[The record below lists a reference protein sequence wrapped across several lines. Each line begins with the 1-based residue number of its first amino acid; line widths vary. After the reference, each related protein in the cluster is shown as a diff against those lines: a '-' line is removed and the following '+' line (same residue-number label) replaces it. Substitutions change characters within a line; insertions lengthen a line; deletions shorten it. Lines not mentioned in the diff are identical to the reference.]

1 MNNTQLVAWLEK
13 IKEGCEQVRD
23 DAELKSQVRELAQ
36 LIIRDC
42 NCALRG
48 EIREFK

>member
-1 MNNTQLVAWLEK
+1 MNNAQLVAWIEK

-23 DAELKSQVRELAQ
+23 DAELKSQVRDLAQ
-36 LIIRDC
+36 LILKDC

-48 EIREFK
+48 EICESK